1 MIFRYPVDFCGPKV
15 MPLFFSKGDA
25 KGWKRFAQLFNPFSK
40 SNDII
45 ISIGDSLSM
54 IPRCIIKENV
64 DKSNESS
71 AFVIV
76 LLLNSSI
83 VNSQFFLE
91 NFETFTTKVY

>member
-1 MIFRYPVDFCGPKV
+1 

-45 ISIGDSLSM
+45 LSIGDSLSM
-54 IPRCIIKENV
+54 IPRCIIKEYV

-91 NFETFTTKVY
+91 NFVTFTTKVY